1 METTDIKNIWN
12 KGVQETFKPY
22 SDKELNKMIV
32 KSARKSINKVYPGTV
47 FRFAVIAVLVY
58 LFATL
63 CLRKQSVE
71 GMIIDIAALI
81 VLSVSYFLWE
91 LSAYKMRKYT
101 IGRPVKEWL
110 EYRIKEMEKNIKFNT
125 KYDKVMYICSFLIAI
140 AFYGMRQIAANVI
153 PDILTAIIV
162 LIVIAIY
169 ILVVRRSLNQN
180 YQKALN
186 ELKELYRQ
194 FEEIN
199 E

>member
-32 KSARKSINKVYPGTV
+32 KSARKSINKVYPETV

>member
-12 KGVQETFKPY
+12 KGLQETFKPY

-32 KSARKSINKVYPGTV
+32 KSARKSINKVYPETV

>member
-1 METTDIKNIWN
+1 
-12 KGVQETFKPY
+12 
-22 SDKELNKMIV
+22 
-32 KSARKSINKVYPGTV
+32 
-47 FRFAVIAVLVY
+47 
-58 LFATL
+58 
-63 CLRKQSVE
+63 
-71 GMIIDIAALI
+71 MIIDIAALI